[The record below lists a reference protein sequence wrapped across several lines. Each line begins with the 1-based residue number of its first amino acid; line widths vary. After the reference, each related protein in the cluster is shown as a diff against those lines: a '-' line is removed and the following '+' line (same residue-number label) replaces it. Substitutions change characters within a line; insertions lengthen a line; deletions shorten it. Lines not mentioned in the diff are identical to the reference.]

1 MNKKQIDI
9 FFKIVDAE
17 FRQDARAILTG
28 AAARSIIGSNSP
40 SMDIDFAIDLK
51 NHSEQNWKQ
60 LESAIR
66 KAIDKTGIQVDYAED
81 IDRWG
86 MITLLDYK
94 NHTKLYK
101 KIGKLAIRVLNP
113 AYWSIGKITRFI
125 NPDILD
131 MIHVFRKT
139 GIQPSKLAK
148 IWGKALKASPRSTA
162 IALFRRHVEDFFRSY
177 GKKIWGPG
185 FNPAKA
191 VKQFHESAG
200 ITE

>member
-1 MNKKQIDI
+1 MNKKQIDN

-28 AAARSIIGSNSP
+28 AAVRSIIGSNSP
-40 SMDIDFAIDLK
+40 SIDIDFAIDLK

-66 KAIDKTGIQVDYAED
+66 KAIDRTGIQVNYAED

-101 KIGKLAIRVLNP
+101 KIGKLAIRVLDP
-113 AYWSIGKITRFI
+113 AYWSIGKITRFL

-139 GIQPSKLAK
+139 GIQPSRLAK
-148 IWGKALKASPRSTA
+148 IWGKALMASPRSTA
-162 IALFRRHVEDFFRSY
+162 LPRFRRHVEDFFLSY
-177 GKKIWGPG
+177 GKKIWGNS
-185 FNPAKA
+185 FNPSKA
-191 VKQFHESAG
+191 VKQFHKSAG
-200 ITE
+200 IME